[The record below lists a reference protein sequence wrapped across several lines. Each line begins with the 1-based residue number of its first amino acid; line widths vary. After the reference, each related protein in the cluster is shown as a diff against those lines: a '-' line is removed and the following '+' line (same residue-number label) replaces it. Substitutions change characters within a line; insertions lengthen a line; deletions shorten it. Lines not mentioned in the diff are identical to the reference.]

1 MRWLLVF
8 FLAGIFSSSFG
19 SSLTGI
25 NNCQELQDI
34 NSNLNEDYYL
44 VNDID
49 CSATIGWNSGSG
61 FISLGPFNRNFDGNS
76 FVITGLFIRSLDNL
90 GNPVVCPD
98 NLGNPA
104 VCPKTGLFDYVG
116 SASGIK
122 DVGLV
127 GIDITPFFGSAG
139 GLVNINEGDI
149 YNSYTS
155 GEINASFGSAGGLVG
170 INWGLINNSY
180 SNVNISAYES
190 SGGLVFKNMGTIV
203 YSYATGNLMNP
214 GGGLGKAI

>member
-61 FISLGPFNRNFDGNS
+61 FISLGPFNRNFDGNG

-98 NLGNPA
+98 NLGNPV

-122 DVGLV
+122 DV
-127 GIDITPFFGSAG
+127 
-139 GLVNINEGDI
+139 
-149 YNSYTS
+149 
-155 GEINASFGSAGGLVG
+155 GLVG

-214 GGGLGKAI
+214 VGGLGKAIGGLVG